1 MKYFFLI
8 VFLPFTFITK
18 AQDCSNV
25 KAGPTIV
32 CPSDITQNTD
42 PNLCT
47 AKVSLPAPTLEG
59 WGPGVHWTSIP
70 LTNTDFKKG
79 STTVRYT
86 ATDASGTKHSC
97 SMKVIVEDNEK
108 PDIPNYNPYF
118 VDADLNICGTRV
130 DLTVPKVQDNCSL
143 GGLTPISYPYSNSF
157 FQVGETP
164 VIYSVIDGSSNE
176 ATSTTFV
183 KVSDKQKP
191 VIKVKGIT
199 KTIKYNNSVTISIAE
214 VDNGSSDNCP
224 GTLTKKLARNIF
236 DCNDVGENQ
245 VLYTVTDESGN
256 ESSMSVTIT
265 IGLTYDIEDYEMPDP
280 ENPCSILPI
289 TLKSFIVNCENG
301 NNQLQWVTLS
311 ELNNDYFIIEKSEDA
326 FNWVSIGTL
335 KGAGNSR
342 TEIIYNFT
350 DSNSSDLNNYYRI
363 TQFDYDGKFERFPI
377 RQSSCNKTVGNRM
390 IAYPNPASN
399 FLKLDIFSAQNV
411 SNAIIEIIS
420 TNGQIVYSEKLKIEK
435 GNLIQNIDL
444 SEIPSGLYL
453 IQLNT
458 VLGDFAPIK
467 VNILK

>member
-1 MKYFFLI
+1 
-8 VFLPFTFITK
+8 
-18 AQDCSNV
+18 
-25 KAGPTIV
+25 
-32 CPSDITQNTD
+32 
-42 PNLCT
+42 
-47 AKVSLPAPTLEG
+47 
-59 WGPGVHWTSIP
+59 
-70 LTNTDFKKG
+70 
-79 STTVRYT
+79 
-86 ATDASGTKHSC
+86 
-97 SMKVIVEDNEK
+97 
-108 PDIPNYNPYF
+108 
-118 VDADLNICGTRV
+118 
-130 DLTVPKVQDNCSL
+130 
-143 GGLTPISYPYSNSF
+143 
-157 FQVGETP
+157 
-164 VIYSVIDGSSNE
+164 
-176 ATSTTFV
+176 
-183 KVSDKQKP
+183 
-191 VIKVKGIT
+191 
-199 KTIKYNNSVTISIAE
+199 
-214 VDNGSSDNCP
+214 
-224 GTLTKKLARNIF
+224 
-236 DCNDVGENQ
+236 
-245 VLYTVTDESGN
+245 
-256 ESSMSVTIT
+256 
-265 IGLTYDIEDYEMPDP
+265 MPDP
-280 ENPCSILPI
+280 EDPCSILPI
-289 TLKSFIVNCENG
+289 ALKSFIVNCENG

-335 KGAGNSR
+335 KGAGNSH

-363 TQFDYDGKFERFPI
+363 TQFDYEGKFERFPI